1 MRRLLPYIAMLFAGL
16 TTSLAFSPS
25 AFGRLIQEDLY
36 FGRNIPGG
44 GEVSESQFQTFVDGV
59 ITPRF
64 PAGMTAFNA
73 NGQFRDN
80 TGATIQER
88 SKVVTL
94 FVDDTAAPQ
103 PSIDAIAAAYRQQ
116 FRQESVLQ
124 VGNREDL
131 RVSFGEG
138 DLFANSSTPKL
149 IQTDLYF
156 GRNISGGGQV
166 SESQFQTFVD
176 SVITPNFPAGL
187 TILDAQGQFQDSTG
201 AVIKEPSKLVTLV
214 LDDTLTNE
222 NSVNQIIRQYIQ
234 QFNQES
240 VLVGA
245 NEAVTVNFGSS
256 PDLFGNS
263 SVPKLIQ
270 TDLYFGRNIS
280 GGGMVSEGDFQMFLD
295 TVVTPFFPAGS
306 TVFDAQGQ
314 FLGSSG
320 TLIKEASKLL
330 TLILEDTLL
339 NEGFVNEVIDT
350 YLERFNQESVLA
362 VFDPD
367 VAVRFLET
375 ADIPEPSTLILTS
388 FFLLLFLF
396 GGVHKAVLTRR
407 VYNAPRAEA

>member
-1 MRRLLPYIAMLFAGL
+1 MRRLLPYIAMLFAAL
-16 TTSLAFSPS
+16 TTGLVLSPP

-64 PAGMTAFNA
+64 PAGLTTFNA

-80 TGATIQER
+80 TGTTIQER

-94 FVDDTAAPQ
+94 FVDDTSAPQ
-103 PSIDAIAAAYRQQ
+103 ASIDAIAAAYRQQ

-166 SESQFQTFVD
+166 SDSQFQTFVD
-176 SVITPNFPAGL
+176 SVVTPNFPAGL

-222 NSVNQIIRQYIQ
+222 NSVNQIIREYIQ

-240 VLVGA
+240 VLVSA
-245 NEAVTVNFGSS
+245 NEAVTVSFGTS
-256 PDLFGNS
+256 PDLFDNS

-280 GGGMVSEGDFQMFLD
+280 GGGMVSEGEFQMFLD
-295 TVVTPFFPAGS
+295 SVVTPLFPAGL
-306 TVFDAQGQ
+306 TAFDAQGQ

-362 VFDPD
+362 VFDSD
-367 VAVRFLET
+367 VAVSFLET
-375 ADIPEPSTLILTS
+375 ADIPEPSTLILS
-388 FFLLLFLF
+388 AFLLLLLLF
-396 GGVHKAVLTRR
+396 GGLHREVLTRR
-407 VYNAPRAEA
+407 VYNAPNA

>member
-1 MRRLLPYIAMLFAGL
+1 MHRLLPYIAMLFAALTAGL
-16 TTSLAFSPS
+16 VLSPS
-25 AFGRLIQEDLY
+25 AFARLIQEDLY

-44 GEVSESQFQTFVDGV
+44 GEVSESQFQSFVDGV
-59 ITPRF
+59 VTPRF
-64 PAGMTAFNA
+64 PAGLTTFDG

-80 TGATIQER
+80 TGTTIQER

-94 FVDDTAAPQ
+94 FLDDTSAPQ
-103 PSIDAIAAAYRQQ
+103 ASIDAIAAAYGRQ

-124 VGNREDL
+124 MGNRDDL

-156 GRNISGGGQV
+156 GRNIRGGGQV

-201 AVIKEPSKLVTLV
+201 AVIKEPSKVVTLV
-214 LDDTLTNE
+214 LDDSLTNE
-222 NSVNQIIRQYIQ
+222 ESVNHIIREYVQ

-240 VLVGA
+240 VLVAA
-245 NEAVTVNFGSS
+245 NEAVTVSFGTR
-256 PDLFGNS
+256 PDLFDNS

-280 GGGMVSEGDFQMFLD
+280 GGGMVSEGEFQMFLD

-320 TLIKEASKLL
+320 TLIREASKLL

-339 NEGFVNEVIDT
+339 NEGFVNEVVDT

-362 VFDPD
+362 VFDTD
-367 VAVRFLET
+367 VAVSFLET
-375 ADIPEPSTLILTS
+375 ADVPEPSTLFLTS
-388 FFLLLFLF
+388 LLLLLLLFGRL
-396 GGVHKAVLTRR
+396 HKEVLTRR
-407 VYNAPRAEA
+407 VYNA